1 MISMISCGC
10 FGSCPTTPC
19 AARWERSGAKKCL
32 LAGAGRRVPAIGF
45 CQGSPLRNEIESRDA
60 SRMSDAVDLATE
72 AVARRFGS
80 AAIDGKIQAHVVS
93 ARK

>member
-1 MISMISCGC
+1 
-10 FGSCPTTPC
+10 
-19 AARWERSGAKKCL
+19 
-32 LAGAGRRVPAIGF
+32 
-45 CQGSPLRNEIESRDA
+45 
-60 SRMSDAVDLATE
+60 MSDAVDLATE